1 MSDPSALS
9 SKLRKQR
16 SRKKYPDKQ
25 MMAQDLWPSIRLHGI
40 RILIKLHGSKIPGT
54 RLLNIKPHGIM
65 SHDARLLSVSGL
77 SIDLYLPVIVANPRP
92 TNPSP
97 LKGRRRWKMINTA
110 ESHLFGCKAWWSGWV
125 NIW

>member
-16 SRKKYPDKQ
+16 SRKNP
-25 MMAQDLWPSIRLHGI
+25 GI
-40 RILIKLHGSKIPGT
+40 

-65 SHDARLLSVSGL
+65 PHDARLLNVSSL
-77 SIDLYLPVIVANPRP
+77 SSNLHLPVIVANPRP

-97 LKGRRRWKMINTA
+97 LKGRRRWKMINTI
-110 ESHLFGCKAWWSGWV
+110 ESHLFRCKA
-125 NIW
+125 